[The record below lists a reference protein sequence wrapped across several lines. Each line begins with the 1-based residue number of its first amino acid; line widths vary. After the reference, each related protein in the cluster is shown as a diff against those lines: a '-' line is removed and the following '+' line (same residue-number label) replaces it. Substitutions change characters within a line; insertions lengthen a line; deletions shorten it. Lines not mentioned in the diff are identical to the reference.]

1 MQPQMS
7 FNYNG
12 FYDTWCILDKKIDL
26 MSVDIYT
33 IPWIVNGSFACELG
47 LKYILSINN
56 VEFKRE
62 HRLHKLFEL
71 LPDNDKMAIFNDIC
85 EKLPN
90 YSNEQLIR
98 EILLVSDAFCNF
110 RYAHE
115 HSLTSNLPFYKVWF
129 EAIFKQVSLYPSYML
144 VERLGEPGITLDE
157 IDAKILN
164 TQNEMLSNLKKKENN
179 KK

>member
-98 EILLVSDAFCNF
+98 EILLVSDAFW
-110 RYAHE
+110 RQSH
-115 HSLTSNLPFYKVWF
+115 
-129 EAIFKQVSLYPSYML
+129 QV
-144 VERLGEPGITLDE
+144 
-157 IDAKILN
+157 
-164 TQNEMLSNLKKKENN
+164 
-179 KK
+179 